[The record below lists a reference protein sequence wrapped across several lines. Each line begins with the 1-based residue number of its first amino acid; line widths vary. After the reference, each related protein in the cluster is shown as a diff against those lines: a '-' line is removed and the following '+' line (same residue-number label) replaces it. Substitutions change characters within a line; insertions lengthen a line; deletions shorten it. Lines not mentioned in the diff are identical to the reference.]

1 MKKLVIVGI
10 PLLVLSLI
18 IGSLGCAEEEE
29 VEEVEARFTASSTSG
44 SPPLEVQFTDQSKGE
59 ISDWEWDFDNDGTV
73 DSTAQNPSHTYDTI
87 GEYTVSLEVSGP
99 DGTDTETK
107 VNYIEVAYETEFTL
121 RLTHITPPES
131 PLGQIAQEF
140 ADLVNE
146 ETDGRVEVE
155 VYPNGILYSAGTQW
169 EATVTGAVDLVLMSS
184 YFALGELSYLSIL
197 YLLGMYED
205 YEHVDLITR
214 SPELN
219 ARVAADL
226 EAKGI
231 HHLGMPNYTFLS
243 AYFNSVKEITVR
255 KDMAGLRFGL
265 RTGSPTLHTDDY
277 AEVVTVEVAPAEL
290 LTSLSTGVIDIYTA
304 NPSVAVSQMVWE
316 YGAEH
321 AWIGAGGC
329 MNMMLAMNLESWN
342 DLPADIQ
349 GIITNE
355 VMPEIMDLSYQ
366 IMVDEEDSAIETLSQ
381 QLQSVNFETEDD
393 RVAMWEWAQDHPV
406 VMGMKAQAGPEIVQL
421 IEDLRPS
428 LD

>member
-10 PLLVLSLI
+10 PLLLLSLI

-29 VEEVEARFTASSTSG
+29 AEQAEARFAASPRSG
-44 SPPLEVQFTDQSKGE
+44 SPPLEVQFTDQSQGE
-59 ISDWEWDFDNDGTV
+59 ITDWEWDFDNDGTV
-73 DSTAQNPSHTYDTI
+73 DSTAQNPSNTYDTI

-99 DGTDTETK
+99 GGADTETK

-131 PLGQIAQEF
+131 PLGLIAQEF
-140 ADLVNE
+140 ADLVDE
-146 ETDGRVEVE
+146 YTDGRVEVE
-155 VYPNGILYSAGTQW
+155 VYPSGILYRAGTQW

-184 YFALGELSYLSIL
+184 YFALGELPYLSIL

-205 YEHVDLITR
+205 YEHADLVTR

-243 AYFNSVKEITVR
+243 AYVNTVKEITVR
-255 KDMAGLRFGL
+255 KDMAGLRLGL
-265 RTGSPTLHTDDY
+265 RTGSSILHTDDY
-277 AEVVTVEVAPAEL
+277 AEVVIVEVAPAEL
-290 LTSLSTGVIDIYTA
+290 LTSLSTGVIDIYTV
-304 NPSVAVSQMVWE
+304 NPSVAVSEMVWE

-329 MNMMLAMNLESWN
+329 MNMMLSMNLDSWN

-349 GIITNE
+349 DIITDE

-366 IMVDEEDSAIETLSQ
+366 LMVDEEDSAIETLSQ
-381 QLQSVNFETEDD
+381 HLQSVNFETVED
-393 RVAMWEWAQDHPV
+393 RATMWEWAQDHPV
-406 VMGMKAQAGPEIVQL
+406 VIGMKTVAGSELVQL

-428 LD
+428 LG